1 MRGKIMNQYEIVNKL
16 IAADDLYWDDTEN
29 KYIAL
34 SDDEMNDIIA
44 RCLDN
49 AIVAE
54 KEILSVLNWC
64 TSVKVG
70 NLLMKNFLNGNI
82 AVEKIDTDGEP
93 VFIEDTNGNT

>member
-1 MRGKIMNQYEIVNKL
+1 MNQSRVINKI
-16 IAADDLYWDDTEN
+16 IAADDLHWDDTEN

-49 AIVAE
+49 AMTGE
-54 KEILSVLNWC
+54 KEILAVLNWC

-70 NLLMKNFLNGNI
+70 NLLMKNFISGNI
-82 AVEKIDTDGEP
+82 AIEKIDTDGEP
-93 VFIEDTNGNT
+93 VFIEDANGNV